1 MALLP
6 LLLPFLYTFLLA
18 LFLPL
23 NLLLGQEI
31 APFWV
36 GEVRSAAG
44 EAPVRKLCGK
54 HKRRVQENGKDDEKE
69 TGRHYQQEKLS
80 TLMKGGLLLFSLVKK
95 CELGRRGFIL
105 AVELETAV
113 E

>member
-1 MALLP
+1 M
-6 LLLPFLYTFLLA
+6 
-18 LFLPL
+18 
-23 NLLLGQEI
+23 
-31 APFWV
+31 
-36 GEVRSAAG
+36 RSAAG
-44 EAPVRKLCGK
+44 EAPVSKLCGK

-80 TLMKGGLLLFSLVKK
+80 TLMKGGLLLLFSLVKK